1 MKTYA
6 SITELPPSPTDERR
20 SRMIRYSLAM
30 GLRMVCVVACF
41 FVQGWWLLLPAL
53 GAVILPY
60 IAVVAANAA
69 QSSGGRSV
77 ERPGSIVPVR
87 VTVRV
92 PPDGDSA

>member
-1 MKTYA
+1 MKTQP

-41 FVQGWWLLLPAL
+41 FVQGWWLLIPAL

-69 QSSGGRSV
+69 QSASGQRV

-92 PPDGDSA
+92 PPAGDGA